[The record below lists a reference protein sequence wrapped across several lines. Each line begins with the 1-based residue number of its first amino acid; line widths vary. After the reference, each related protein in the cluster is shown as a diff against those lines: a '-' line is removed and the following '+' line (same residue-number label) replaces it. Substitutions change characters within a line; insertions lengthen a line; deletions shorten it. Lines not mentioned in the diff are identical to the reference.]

1 MTSLSA
7 SVSLSVNGANNTFYA
22 WCQDIIAI
30 INETTPSMGLPVR
43 VDSPA
48 QRLHML
54 TELGLLSLRQ
64 FLPILSSHWT
74 ISLCYYKK
82 KKRLD
87 FNLWNVS
94 FFFFFFFFF
103 FKEKPN

>member
-1 MTSLSA
+1 MTSLPA
-7 SVSLSVNGANNTFYA
+7 SVSVSVNGANNTFYA
-22 WCQDIIAI
+22 WCQDIIAMI
-30 INETTPSMGLPVR
+30 SETTPSMGLPVR

-54 TELGLLSLRQ
+54 TELGLLSVRQ

-82 KKRLD
+82 KKRGWILI
-87 FNLWNVS
+87 FGMFLSSSS
-94 FFFFFFFFF
+94 FFFF
-103 FKEKPN
+103 

>member
-1 MTSLSA
+1 MIS
-7 SVSLSVNGANNTFYA
+7 
-22 WCQDIIAI
+22 
-30 INETTPSMGLPVR
+30 ETTPSMGLPVR

-54 TELGLLSLRQ
+54 TELGLLSVRQ

-82 KKRLD
+82 KKRGWILICGM
-87 FNLWNVS
+87 FLS
-94 FFFFFFFFF
+94 SSSFFF